1 MSGDAQD
8 KGVDPR
14 FMEEMKKRWGLDQP
28 IHIRYLTYLK
38 NLAVGDLGLSYLRR
52 EKVSGLIASRL
63 WPTLKLAL
71 VAMLIA
77 VSIGIPLGFYSALRQ
92 GTWLDAFSMVGAVS
106 GVSIPQFWL
115 GLLLMFFLAVKL
127 PLFPVQGYGDGDV
140 KHILLPAF
148 TLGVGY
154 MALLA
159 RTTRAAV
166 VEILTTDYIRTA
178 RAKGLSEL
186 MVNRKHILRN
196 ALILVLTTAGLQFG
210 SLMGQH
216 GDRGEAF
223 FLARPR
229 LADGGF
235 HFHAGHSGHPGLRPP
250 DHSRLP
256 AGEPGGGPP
265 VRNHR
270 SQGGVPVN
278 EFFKKARRQ
287 KNLMV
292 GGIITLL
299 FVVMAIFA
307 PWLAPF
313 HPIDHADLMHS
324 EEPPNRTY
332 LFGTDQPGKR
342 HPFPGDLRLQDI
354 PERGTGQPGTQQPD
368 RHPAGAHR
376 RASWEG
382 GGMTWSWA

>member
-1 MSGDAQD
+1 M
-8 KGVDPR
+8 GV
-14 FMEEMKKRWGLDQP
+14 
-28 IHIRYLTYLK
+28 
-38 NLAVGDLGLSYLRR
+38 SYLRR
-52 EKVSGLIASRL
+52 EKVRGLIASRL

-127 PLFPVQGYGDGDV
+127 PFFPVSGYGDGDLQ
-140 KHILLPAF
+140 HILLPAF

-210 SLMGQH
+210 SLMGH
-216 GDRGEAF
+216 TVVVEKLF
-223 FLARPR
+223 
-229 LADGGF
+229 
-235 HFHAGHSGHPGLRPP
+235 SWPGLG
-250 DHSRLP
+250 S
-256 AGEPGGGPP
+256 
-265 VRNHR
+265 
-270 SQGGVPVN
+270 
-278 EFFKKARRQ
+278 
-287 KNLMV
+287 LMV
-292 GGIITLL
+292 DS
-299 FVVMAIFA
+299 IFQ
-307 PWLAPF
+307 
-313 HPIDHADLMHS
+313 
-324 EEPPNRTY
+324 R
-332 LFGTDQPGKR
+332 
-342 HPFPGDLRLQDI
+342 DI
-354 PERGTGQPGTQQPD
+354 PVTQGCVLMIILVFLLVNLAVDLLYAVIDP
-368 RHPAGAHR
+368 RVEYR
-376 RASWEG
+376 
-382 GGMTWSWA
+382 

>member
-1 MSGDAQD
+1 MLRFALRRILQFIPTILAVTLILFLLLNILPGDAALMSGDAQD

-14 FMEEMKKRWGLDQP
+14 FIEEMRRQWGLDQP

-38 NLAVGDLGLSYLRR
+38 NLAAGDMGRSYLRR

-63 WPTLKLAL
+63 WPTLRLAF

-92 GTWLDAFSMVGAVS
+92 GTWLDTFSMVGAVS

-127 PLFPVQGYGDGDV
+127 PFFPVSGYGDGDV
-140 KHILLPAF
+140 QHILLPGF

-166 VEILTTDYIRTA
+166 VEVLTTDYVRTA

-210 SLMGQH
+210 SLMGQTVVV
-216 GDRGEAF
+216 EKLF
-223 FLARPR
+223 
-229 LADGGF
+229 
-235 HFHAGHSGHPGLRPP
+235 SWPGLG
-250 DHSRLP
+250 S
-256 AGEPGGGPP
+256 
-265 VRNHR
+265 
-270 SQGGVPVN
+270 
-278 EFFKKARRQ
+278 
-287 KNLMV
+287 LMV
-292 GGIITLL
+292 DS
-299 FVVMAIFA
+299 IFQ
-307 PWLAPF
+307 
-313 HPIDHADLMHS
+313 
-324 EEPPNRTY
+324 R
-332 LFGTDQPGKR
+332 
-342 HPFPGDLRLQDI
+342 DI
-354 PERGTGQPGTQQPD
+354 PVTQGCVLLIILVFLLVNLAVDILYAIIDP
-368 RHPAGAHR
+368 RVEYR
-376 RASWEG
+376 
-382 GGMTWSWA
+382 